1 MSDSSLIPEGE
12 NLRRA
17 IQWISEQNKH
27 DAKTIESASVQF
39 DLTPLEEA
47 FLMRHFRISKAKN
60 STDDWLCLLVHSWVG
75 KAGWLIISQGI

>member
-17 IQWISEQNKH
+17 IQWMAEQHKH
-27 DAKTIESASVQF
+27 DAKTIESASIQF

-47 FLMRHFRISKAKN
+47 FLIRHFKI
-60 STDDWLCLLVHSWVG
+60 TE
-75 KAGWLIISQGI
+75 SQNDSQK